1 MNAAVRY
8 QRMQGLSLVEVMVS
22 LVIGLVVVGAVLV
35 SYITAGTTGRQQAAY
50 AEMNENAQLALTLIA
65 RDLLLA
71 GFSAPVGVASDGLS
85 FTRTYASR
93 PVFGCRTGF
102 AAPATT
108 GAVACALSG
117 SDALEVVYQ
126 ADAANSVP
134 TSGNKPTDCLGNGL
148 EADAGGVY
156 LAYNRYYLATGSS
169 GRSELHCASRQGAG
183 GQPLVD
189 NVEGMTV
196 WYGEANAASP
206 RAVARYVRANA
217 VSDWGLVLSVRV
229 CLLMRSS
236 ESVLASS
243 EDTVTYLDC
252 DSAQQTSADG
262 FVRRAFFSTT
272 TLRNKMAF

>member
-8 QRMQGLSLVEVMVS
+8 RRMQGLSLVEVMVS

-35 SYITAGTTGRQQAAY
+35 SYFAAGVTGRQQAAY
-50 AEMNENAQLALTLIA
+50 AEINENAQLALTLIA

-71 GFSAPVGVASDGLS
+71 GSATPTGVAAGGLS
-85 FTRTYASR
+85 FTRTYAGR

-102 AAPATT
+102 ETPATT
-108 GAVACALSG
+108 GDVACAASG

-134 TSGNKPTDCLGNGL
+134 TASGVPTDCLGNGL
-148 EADAGGVY
+148 ADAGGFY
-156 LAYNRYYLATGSS
+156 LAYNRYYLATSSS
-169 GRSELHCASRQGAG
+169 GRSELHCASRQGAS

-189 NVEGMTV
+189 NVQGMTL
-196 WYGEANAASP
+196 WFGEANASTP
-206 RAVARYVRANA
+206 RAVVRYVGAHE
-217 VSDWGLVLSVRV
+217 VSDWRLVISVRV

-236 ESVLASS
+236 ESVLANS

>member
-1 MNAAVRY
+1 MSAAVRLR
-8 QRMQGLSLVEVMVS
+8 RMQGLSLVEVMVS

-50 AEMNENAQLALTLIA
+50 SEMNENAQLALTLIA

-71 GFSAPVGVASDGLS
+71 GFAAPTGVAADGLS
-85 FTRTYASR
+85 FTRTFASS

-102 AAPATT
+102 AAPSTT
-108 GAVACALSG
+108 GAVACAASG

-126 ADAANSVP
+126 ADGANSVP
-134 TSGNKPTDCLGNGL
+134 TAADLPTDCLGNGL
-148 EADAGGVY
+148 ADAGGFY
-156 LAYNRYYLATGSS
+156 LAYNRYYLANSSS
-169 GRSELHCASRQGAG
+169 GRSELHCASRQGAA

-206 RAVARYVRANA
+206 RTVARYVRADV
-217 VSDWGLVLSVRV
+217 VSDWGRVLSVRV

-236 ESVLASS
+236 EAVLASD

-252 DSAQQTSADG
+252 DSVQQTSAGG

>member
-1 MNAAVRY
+1 
-8 QRMQGLSLVEVMVS
+8 MQGLSLVEVMVS

-134 TSGNKPTDCLGNGL
+134 TASGVPTDCLGNGL
-148 EADAGGVY
+148 ADAGGVF
-156 LAYNRYYLATGSS
+156 LAYNRYYLASSSS
-169 GRSELHCASRQGAG
+169 GRSELHCASRQGTG

-189 NVEGMTV
+189 NVEGMSV
-196 WYGEANAASP
+196 WYGEASAGSP
-206 RAVARYVRANA
+206 RTLARYVRADV

>member
-1 MNAAVRY
+1 MSAALRY
-8 QRMQGLSLVEVMVS
+8 RRMQGLSLVEVMVS

-126 ADAANSVP
+126 ADGANSVP
-134 TSGNKPTDCLGNGL
+134 TASGVPTDCLGNGL
-148 EADAGGVY
+148 ADAGGFY

-169 GRSELHCASRQGAG
+169 GRSEMHCASRQGAG

-189 NVEGMTV
+189 NVEGMSV
-196 WYGEANAASP
+196 WYGEASAGSP
-206 RAVARYVRANA
+206 RTLARYVRADV
-217 VSDWGLVLSVRV
+217 VSDWGRVLSVRV

-236 ESVLASS
+236 EAVLASG

>member
-1 MNAAVRY
+1 VNAAVRY

-71 GFSAPVGVASDGLS
+71 GFSAPLGVAADGLS

-134 TSGNKPTDCLGNGL
+134 TASGVPTDCLGNGL
-148 EADAGGVY
+148 ADAGGFY
-156 LAYNRYYLATGSS
+156 LAYNRYYLATSSS
-169 GRSELHCASRQGAG
+169 GRSEMHCASRQGAG

-229 CLLMRSS
+229 CLLMRSN
-236 ESVLASS
+236 ESVLANS

>member
-1 MNAAVRY
+1 MSAALRY
-8 QRMQGLSLVEVMVS
+8 RRMQGLSLVEVMVS

-71 GFSAPVGVASDGLS
+71 GFAAPTGVAAGGLS

-102 AAPATT
+102 ASPSTM
-108 GAVACALSG
+108 GAVACGAGG

-126 ADAANSVP
+126 ADGANSVP
-134 TSGNKPTDCLGNGL
+134 TASGVPTDCLGNGL
-148 EADAGGVY
+148 ADAGGFY
-156 LAYNRYYLATGSS
+156 LAYNRYYLASSS

-189 NVEGMTV
+189 NVEGMSV
-196 WYGEANAASP
+196 WYGEANAGSP
-206 RAVARYVRANA
+206 RTVVRYVRADV
-217 VSDWGLVLSVRV
+217 VSDWGRVLSVRV

-236 ESVLASS
+236 EAVLASG

-252 DSAQQTSADG
+252 DSVQQTSSGG

>member
-1 MNAAVRY
+1 MSAALRY
-8 QRMQGLSLVEVMVS
+8 RRMQGLSLVEVMVS

-71 GFSAPVGVASDGLS
+71 GFATPTGVAAGGLS

-102 AAPATT
+102 ASPSTM
-108 GAVACALSG
+108 GAVACGTSG

-126 ADAANSVP
+126 ADGANSVP
-134 TSGNKPTDCLGNGL
+134 TASGVPTDCLGNGL
-148 EADAGGVY
+148 ADAGGVF
-156 LAYNRYYLATGSS
+156 LAYNRYYLASSSS

-189 NVEGMTV
+189 NVEGMSV
-196 WYGEANAASP
+196 WYGEANAGSP
-206 RAVARYVRANA
+206 RTLARYVRADV
-217 VSDWGLVLSVRV
+217 VSDWGRVLSVRV

-236 ESVLASS
+236 EAVLASG

-252 DSAQQTSADG
+252 DSAQQTSSDG

>member
-1 MNAAVRY
+1 MSAAGRY
-8 QRMQGLSLVEVMVS
+8 RRMQGLSLVEVMVS

-35 SYITAGTTGRQQAAY
+35 SYITSGITGRQQAAY

-71 GFSAPVGVASDGLS
+71 GFAAPTGVAADGLS
-85 FTRTYASR
+85 FTRTFASR

-102 AAPATT
+102 AAPSTT
-108 GAVACALSG
+108 GAVACAASG

-126 ADAANSVP
+126 ADGANSVP
-134 TSGNKPTDCLGNGL
+134 TAADLPTDCLGNGL
-148 EADAGGVY
+148 ADAGGFN
-156 LAYNRYYLATGSS
+156 LAYNRYYLASSSS

-189 NVEGMTV
+189 NVAGMAV

-206 RAVARYVRANA
+206 RTLARYVRADA
-217 VSDWGLVLSVRV
+217 VTDWGLVLSVRV

-236 ESVLASS
+236 EAVLGSD
-243 EDTVTYLDC
+243 EDTLTYLDC
-252 DSAQQTSADG
+252 DSEQQTVADG

>member
-1 MNAAVRY
+1 VNAAVRY

-71 GFSAPVGVASDGLS
+71 GFSAPLGVAADGLS

-134 TSGNKPTDCLGNGL
+134 TASGVPTDCLGNGL
-148 EADAGGVY
+148 ADAGGFY
-156 LAYNRYYLATGSS
+156 LAYNRYYLATSSS
-169 GRSELHCASRQGAG
+169 GRSEMHCASRQGAG

-236 ESVLASS
+236 ESVLANS